1 MKTVNVSTKAKT
13 INSLLK
19 KAQKGALILRS
30 PEGQEFILA
39 EIDDFDREI
48 ELTRQNKALMKFL
61 DSRGK
66 QTETVKAADV
76 KKQLGLD

>member
-1 MKTVNVSTKAKT
+1 MKTVNISTKEKT

-19 KAQKGALILRS
+19 KAQRGGLILRS
-30 PEGQEFILA
+30 PKGQEFILA
-39 EIDDFDREI
+39 EVDDFNREI

-66 QTETVKAADV
+66 RTKTIKTSEM